1 MAGRYASYVMIRL
14 QKQFI
19 VRTERPPASRL
30 KRSQLLAVAVVA
42 LMVLSAVPA
51 RVASAKGGYSE
62 RLTVF
67 TSGSIALWEM
77 TFTGINGSSH
87 LSALESA
94 PGLSWYNI
102 SAISTTAWVSDM
114 QIFGPK
120 GYNLLPVPFVPS
132 QGLFL
137 TVGSDSFTDASAAA
151 SALDSYLLTSFES
164 YSNGTGTYTFYSPIT
179 FSDLIPTTLFKFLPT
194 SDGGFAN
201 AVSSSFFMGSDSP
214 FLVLEG
220 QKGSSGFNHQL
231 ELGSIST
238 SAINGQDQ
246 PNLLGYFSS
255 TITSIEA
262 SNQSSSSVIQL
273 RFLDGIVQS
282 KDKGATVTS
291 NASPFSGSYTLDLGA
306 GEKVSTINATVVEQ
320 PVELLASRAVDV
332 GVLRTND
339 NLTVTLSLRNLSPSG
354 TISSV
359 AFSDTWWSKT
369 GDFKF
374 LSGNYTVPTSAISA
388 GGSVTPVY
396 RLRYTGTTT
405 GSQLIP
411 PSVVHYVYLMGGE
424 SFNGTA
430 TLNPIMLSLGTD
442 APVVYT
448 TVTPVGTFG
457 PSVGNTQKFNVTVT
471 NVGTL
476 PASSIVVAGR
486 SVAGLAARSG
496 SSPGGSATVSVAQSA
511 TGLLGVNTTRSY
523 TVTYQTPSGV
533 TLNSTSNVVSD
544 TFSHSSMDIGFP
556 HVSVSLQLSMLSDSK
571 TNVTLI
577 FTTANTGY
585 ANVTS
590 FQAAGQLPIGL
601 GCGMTNGTGI
611 SCLRGQLSLSYP
623 VLNTSAT
630 ETTTMKYNLTSPAS
644 FITAPLKFQG
654 QSSGFNETG
663 QSNSVAIP
671 AGLLLTKQFSPA
683 QLFGGMS
690 STVSVFASNAGP
702 HQLYNMT
709 VGSNVDSFDTLSST
723 ETLTKT
729 TAALAVGGNNTLSY
743 NVTATQT
750 FGNLTGTP
758 ATARFYFGGTLF
770 TISGVNPKVEIYQP
784 LTVTITT
791 TPTTPEEGKNFTIN
805 IEITNP
811 SGVEV
816 SNVQFI
822 LPVPS
827 GVGLS
832 NLKGAT
838 LSSGSFTVSL
848 GNLSAHGTA
857 SATATAVASSGI
869 TIPFDKAKLTF
880 SYSGASINGIVPTGS
895 GIAIGEDVTTRY
907 LIPMAFVFLV
917 LLFTAFYVRRKAAP
931 TAPASPK

>member
-1 MAGRYASYVMIRL
+1 
-14 QKQFI
+14 
-19 VRTERPPASRL
+19 
-30 KRSQLLAVAVVA
+30 
-42 LMVLSAVPA
+42 MVLSAFPA
-51 RVASAKGGYSE
+51 QMASAKGAYSE
-62 RLTVF
+62 RLTVY

-87 LSALESA
+87 LTALESA

-102 SAISTTAWVSDM
+102 SAISTTGWTSDM
-114 QIFGPK
+114 QIFGPR
-120 GYNLLPVPFVPS
+120 GYNLLPVPSVPS

-137 TVGSDSFTDASAAA
+137 TVGSDSFSDASAAA
-151 SALDSYLLTSFES
+151 GALDSYLLTSFNS
-164 YSNGTGTYTFYSPIT
+164 FSNGTGRYTFYSPIS
-179 FSDLIPTTLFKFLPT
+179 FDNLITTTLFRFLPT

-201 AVSSSFFMGSDSP
+201 AVTSSSFTSSDSP
-214 FLVLEG
+214 FIVLEG
-220 QKGSSGFNHQL
+220 QKGSSGFNHEL
-231 ELGSIST
+231 VLGSIST
-238 SAINGQDQ
+238 SALNGQDQ

-255 TITSIEA
+255 TTTSLAA
-262 SNQSSSSVIQL
+262 SNRSSSSVIQL

-282 KDKGATVTS
+282 KDKGAIVTS

-306 GEKVSTINATVVEQ
+306 GKKISTINATVVEQ

-354 TISSV
+354 TISRV
-359 AFSDTWWSKT
+359 TFSDSWWSKT

-396 RLRYTGTTT
+396 RLHYTGTAT

-411 PSVVHYVYLMGGE
+411 ASVIHYVYLAGGE

-476 PASSIVVAGR
+476 PASSVVVAGQ

-496 SSPGGSATVSVAQSA
+496 SSPGGSATVAVVQSA
-511 TGLLGVNTTRSY
+511 TGLLGVNSTRSY
-523 TVTYQTPSGV
+523 RVTYQNPSGV

-544 TFSHSSMDIGFP
+544 TFSHSSMAIGFP
-556 HVSVSLQLSMLSDSK
+556 HVSVSLQLSMLSDSEI
-571 TNVTLI
+571 NVTLI
-577 FTTANTGY
+577 FTTANTGF

-590 FQAAGQLPIGL
+590 FHAAGLMPVGL
-601 GCGMTNGTGI
+601 GCGRTNGTGI
-611 SCLRGQLSLSYP
+611 SCSGGQLSLSYP
-623 VLNTSAT
+623 VLSRSPT
-630 ETTTMKYNLTSPAS
+630 ETTTMKYNLSSPAN
-644 FITAPLKFQG
+644 FIMASLSFQG
-654 QSSGFNETG
+654 QSSGLNETG

-671 AGLLLTKQFSPA
+671 AGLVLTKQFSPA

-690 STVSVFASNAGP
+690 STVNVFARNAGP
-702 HQLYNMT
+702 QQLYNVTMGST
-709 VGSNVDSFDTLSST
+709 VDAFDTLSST
-723 ETLTKT
+723 ATLTKT
-729 TAALAVGGNNTLSY
+729 TSALTPGGNNTLSY

-758 ATARFYFGGTLF
+758 ATVKFYFGGTLF

-791 TPTTPEEGKNFTIN
+791 TPRTPEEGKNFTISV
-805 IEITNP
+805 EIKNP

-838 LSSGSFTVSL
+838 FSSGSFSVSP
-848 GNLSAHGTA
+848 GNLAAHGTA
-857 SATATAVASSGI
+857 TATATAVASSGI
-869 TIPFDKAKLTF
+869 TIPFAKAKLTF
-880 SYSGASINGIVPTGS
+880 SYSGTSISGIVPTGS
-895 GIAIGEDVTTRY
+895 GIAIGEDITTRY
-907 LIPMAFVFLV
+907 IIPMAFVFLV
-917 LLFTAFYVRRKAAP
+917 LLFTAFYVRRKATP
-931 TAPASPK
+931 TVPASPK

>member
-1 MAGRYASYVMIRL
+1 
-14 QKQFI
+14 
-19 VRTERPPASRL
+19 
-30 KRSQLLAVAVVA
+30 
-42 LMVLSAVPA
+42 MVLSAVPA
-51 RVASAKGGYSE
+51 QVASAKGAYSE

-67 TSGSIALWEM
+67 TSGSNALWEM
-77 TFTGINGSSH
+77 AFTGINGSSH

-94 PGLSWYNI
+94 PGLVWYNI
-102 SAISTTAWVSDM
+102 SAISTTGWLSDM
-114 QIFGPK
+114 QIFGPR

-137 TVGSDSFTDASAAA
+137 TVGSDSFSDASAAA
-151 SALDSYLLTSFES
+151 GALDSYLLTSFES
-164 YSNGTGTYTFYSPIT
+164 LSNGTGSYTFYSPIS

-194 SDGGFAN
+194 SDGGFAK

-214 FLVLEG
+214 FIVLEG
-220 QKGSSGFNHQL
+220 QKGSSGFNHEL
-231 ELGSIST
+231 VLGSIST
-238 SAINGQDQ
+238 SALNGQDQ

-255 TITSIEA
+255 TITSIAA
-262 SNQSSSSVIQL
+262 SNSSSSSVIRL
-273 RFLDGIVQS
+273 RFLDGVVQS

-291 NASPFSGSYTLDLGA
+291 DTSLFSGSYTLNLGA

-320 PVELLASRAVDV
+320 PVELLASRTVDM

-374 LSGNYTVPTSAISA
+374 LSGNYTVPTSAMSA

-396 RLRYTGTTT
+396 RLRYTGTST

-411 PSVVHYVYLMGGE
+411 ASVVHYAYLVGGE

-476 PASSIVVAGR
+476 PASSVVVAGQ

-511 TGLLGVNTTRSY
+511 TGLLGVNSTRSY
-523 TVTYQTPSGV
+523 AVTYQNPSGV

-544 TFSHSSMDIGFP
+544 TFSHSSMVIGFP
-556 HVSVSLQLSMLSDSK
+556 HVAVDVLLSILSDSK
-571 TNVTLI
+571 TNVTLT
-577 FTTANTGY
+577 FTTANTGS

-590 FQAAGQLPIGL
+590 FQAAGQMPVGL

-611 SCLRGQLSLSYP
+611 SCSGGQLSLSYP
-623 VLNTSAT
+623 VLNKSAT
-630 ETTTMKYNLTSPAS
+630 VTTTMKYNLTSPVN
-644 FITAPLKFQG
+644 FIIAPLEFRG

-663 QSNSVAIP
+663 QSNSVGIP
-671 AGLLLTKQFSPA
+671 AGIVLTKQFSPA

-690 STVSVFASNAGP
+690 STVGVLASNAGP
-702 HQLYNMT
+702 QQLYNVT
-709 VGSNVDSFDTLSST
+709 VSSTVDSFDTLSST
-723 ETLTKT
+723 ATLSKS

-743 NVTATQT
+743 GVTATQT

-758 ATARFYFGGTLF
+758 ATAKFYFGGTLF
-770 TISGVNPKVEIYQP
+770 IMSGVNPKVEIYQP

-791 TPTTPEEGKNFTIN
+791 TPLTPEEGKNFTIK

-816 SNVQFI
+816 SNVQFT

-832 NLKGAT
+832 NIQGAT
-838 LSSGSFTVSL
+838 FSSGSFIVSL
-848 GNLSAHGTA
+848 GNLAAHSSA
-857 SATATAVASSGI
+857 SATATVVASSGI

-880 SYSGASINGIVPTGS
+880 SYSGASISGIVPTSS

-917 LLFTAFYVRRKAAP
+917 MLFTAFYVRRKAAP
-931 TAPASPK
+931 TVPASPK

>member
-1 MAGRYASYVMIRL
+1 MEHSHG
-14 QKQFI
+14 FI

-30 KRSQLLAVAVVA
+30 KRSRVLAVAVVA

-51 RVASAKGGYSE
+51 QAQLASTNSAYSE

-77 TFTGINGSSH
+77 TFTGINGSGH
-87 LSALESA
+87 LSALEST

-102 SAISTTAWVSDM
+102 SAISTTSWTSDM
-114 QIFGPK
+114 QIFGPR

-137 TVGSDSFTDASAAA
+137 TVGSDSFSDASAAA
-151 SALDSYLLTSFES
+151 SALDSYLLTSFAS
-164 YSNGTGTYTFYSPIT
+164 FSNGTGTYSFYSPIS
-179 FSDLIPTTLFKFLPT
+179 FSDLIPTTLFRFLPT
-194 SDGGFAN
+194 SEGGFAK
-201 AVSSSFFMGSDSP
+201 AVSSSFFMSSDSP
-214 FLVLEG
+214 FIVLEG
-220 QKGSSGFNHQL
+220 QKGSSGFNHEL
-231 ELGSIST
+231 VLGSITT
-238 SAINGQDQ
+238 SALNTQAQ
-246 PNLLGYFSS
+246 PSLLGYFSS
-255 TITSIEA
+255 TITSIVA
-262 SNQSSSSVIQL
+262 SNRSSSSVIQL

-282 KDKGATVTS
+282 KDKGAVVAS
-291 NASPFSGSYTLDLGA
+291 NTSPFSGSYTLALGA
-306 GEKVSTINATVVEQ
+306 GEAVSTINATVVEQ

-332 GVLRTND
+332 GVLRTSD

-359 AFSDTWWSKT
+359 AFSDNWWNKT

-374 LSGNYTVPTSAISA
+374 LGGNYTAPTSAISP
-388 GGSVTPVY
+388 GGIVTPVY
-396 RLRYTGTTT
+396 RLQYTGTGT

-411 PSVVHYVYLMGGE
+411 ASVVHYVYLVGGE

-430 TLNPIMLSLGTD
+430 ILNPIMLSLGTD

-457 PSVGNTQKFNVTVT
+457 PSVGSIQKFNVTAT

-476 PASSIVVAGR
+476 PALSVVVAGR
-486 SVAGLAARSG
+486 SVAGLAPRSG
-496 SSPGGSATVSVAQSA
+496 GSPGGSATVSVTQSA
-511 TGLLGVNTTRSY
+511 KGLLGVNSTLSY
-523 TVTYQTPSGV
+523 STTYQNPGGV

-544 TFSHSSMDIGFP
+544 TFSHSSMVIGFP
-556 HVSVSLQLSMLSDSK
+556 QVSIGVQLSSLSDSE

-577 FTTANTGY
+577 FTATNVGS

-590 FQAAGQLPIGL
+590 FHAGGALPAGL

-611 SCLRGQLSLSYP
+611 YCSGGELSLSYP
-623 VLNTSAT
+623 VLNKSAT
-630 ETTTMKYNLTSPAS
+630 ETTTMKYNLTSLAN
-644 FITAPLKFQG
+644 FILAPLTFQG

-663 QSNSVAIP
+663 ESNLAAIP
-671 AGLLLTKQFSPA
+671 AGIEITKQFSPA

-690 STVSVFASNAGP
+690 STVNVFAGNAGP
-702 HQLYNMT
+702 GQLYNVTIGST
-709 VGSNVDSFDTLSST
+709 VDPFDTLSST
-723 ETLTKT
+723 ETLTKGLST
-729 TAALAVGGNNTLSY
+729 LATGGNNTLSY
-743 NVTATQT
+743 GVNATQT

-758 ATARFYFGGTLF
+758 ATAKFYFGGTLF
-770 TISGVNPKVEIYQP
+770 TISGANPKVEIYQP
-784 LTVTITT
+784 LAVTITT
-791 TPTTPEEGKNFTIN
+791 TPATPEEGKNFTIA

-816 SNVQFI
+816 SNVQFF

-832 NLKGAT
+832 NLRGAT
-838 LSSGSFTVSL
+838 FSSGSLTISMGTL
-848 GNLSAHGTA
+848 AAHGTA
-857 SATATAVASSGI
+857 TATVSAVASSGI

-880 SYSGASINGIVPTGS
+880 SYSGTSISGIVPTGS

-917 LLFTAFYVRRKAAP
+917 LLFTVFYVRRKATP
-931 TAPASPK
+931 TVPASPK